1 MEKLNYKLKIKEI
14 RIRKGLSQNE
24 LANRIGISANYLSEL
39 EHNKFDIRFGLLL
52 KIAEELNVKI
62 DELYEKIE

>member
-1 MEKLNYKLKIKEI
+1 MINENYKLKISIARMK
-14 RIRKGLSQNE
+14 KGLSQNE
-24 LANRIGISANYLSEL
+24 LAKRIGISANYLSEL

-52 KIAEELNVKI
+52 RIAEELNVKI

>member
-1 MEKLNYKLKIKEI
+1 MENLNYKLKISIARMK
-14 RIRKGLSQNE
+14 KGLSQNE

>member
-1 MEKLNYKLKIKEI
+1 MENLSYKLKIKEN

-24 LANRIGISANYLSEL
+24 LAKRIGINSNYLSEL

-52 KIAEELNVKI
+52 KIAKELNVEI

>member
-1 MEKLNYKLKIKEI
+1 MENLSYKLKIKEN

-24 LANRIGISANYLSEL
+24 LAKRIGISSNYLSEL

-52 KIAEELNVKI
+52 KIAKELNVEI